1 MPWLEKMLTYATG
14 RGLQYYDR
22 CAVDDIIKNM
32 RKSENRFSALVTE
45 IVLSEPFRKK
55 RGDGG
60 PAMKRFA
67 KKNIPEGRW
76 TEHGI
81 ACAGGDATDN

>member
-1 MPWLEKMLTYATG
+1 LGGRQEDFRRALAGKMLTYATG

-32 RKSENRFSALVTE
+32 RKGEDRFSALVTE
-45 IVLSEPFRKK
+45 IVLSEPFQKK

-60 PAMKRFA
+60 QP
-67 KKNIPEGRW
+67 
-76 TEHGI
+76 
-81 ACAGGDATDN
+81 